1 MCSSRVNKYSCIKLI
16 RERKRRHKLVREHG
30 LIMLNRTKSWISRY
44 RTFQNPTRTNAGRFE
59 ALMQLSSGI
68 NFDRMLEGLQYEL
81 DLKKF
86 LLKFVFSFK
95 FQINA
100 HM

>member
-1 MCSSRVNKYSCIKLI
+1 MI

-44 RTFQNPTRTNAGRFE
+44 RTFHNPTRTNAGRFE
-59 ALMQLSSGI
+59 ALMQLSNGI

-86 LLKFVFSFK
+86 LLKFVSSFK
-95 FQINA
+95 FLINA